1 MERATLGVGA
11 LLGSLERP
19 ADSKMSPASTLM
31 SQMPIFPGA
40 EMGELWQSPFI
51 Q

>member
-11 LLGSLERP
+11 LLGSLEGP
-19 ADSKMSPASTLM
+19 SDPKMSPASTLM
-31 SQMPIFPGA
+31 SQVPIFLTQSRDGGA
-40 EMGELWQSPFI
+40 LSEAI

>member
-11 LLGSLERP
+11 LLGSLEGP
-19 ADSKMSPASTLM
+19 SDSKVGPVSTLM
-31 SQMPIFPGA
+31 SQVPIFPTQSRDGGA
-40 EMGELWQSPFI
+40 LAEPI